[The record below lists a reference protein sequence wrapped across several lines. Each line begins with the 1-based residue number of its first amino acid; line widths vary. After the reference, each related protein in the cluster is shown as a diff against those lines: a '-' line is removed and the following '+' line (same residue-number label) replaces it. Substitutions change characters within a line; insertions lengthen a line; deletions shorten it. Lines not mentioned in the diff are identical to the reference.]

1 MRSEDSMYYVGKKYH
16 NQLIKILWEISR
28 VNKLSFVNQRKLDNL
43 IVELENIFEED
54 NQWVK

>member
-28 VNKLSFVNQRKLDNL
+28 VNKLTFVNQRKLDNL

-54 NQWVK
+54 NQ